1 MQLKIIENGQE
12 IDLENL
18 NEEFI
23 RKIGEDNPFMGFIL
37 TMAHINHLTKES
49 LKEELVEETLDFSD
63 ALDLL
68 KEGYKLQRKGWN
80 GKGMFV
86 YFVPAGIYNP
96 ETEIAKQEFG
106 DNVPYGGYLAI
117 KTVQGYVVPWI
128 PSQIDLLA
136 EDYIV
141 IENN

>member
-1 MQLKIIENGQE
+1 MQVKVIKDGQE
-12 IDLENL
+12 IDINTLSSET
-18 NEEFI
+18 I
-23 RKIGEDNPFMGFIL
+23 QQIGKDNPLLALIL
-37 TMAHINHLTKES
+37 SMNVLD
-49 LKEELVEETLDFSD
+49 KEEVVEEYDFSD

-68 KEGYKLQRKGWN
+68 KEGCKLQRKGWN

-86 YFVPAGIYNP
+86 YYVPQGIYNP

-106 DNVPYGGYLAI
+106 SSVPYGPYLAI

-141 IENN
+141 IENQ